1 MKDYAAIATQYARD
15 VAEGRIV
22 ACKWVRLACER
33 QLRDL
38 ARSEAGDADFP
49 YVYDPELVD
58 QVTGKPYWPVRRIC
72 GFAELMPHIKG
83 DWAARGQLIVLEPWQ
98 VFILACIFGWI
109 HRVTL
114 KRRFQKA
121 DVFVPR
127 KNAKSTLAAVIGLY
141 GLTLDREF
149 GAEVYSGATSRD
161 QAMEVFRPARLMAQ
175 GNIEF
180 RREYGVV
187 PNVSNLAV
195 IDTNSKFEPVI
206 GKPGDGASPSCALVD
221 EYHEH
226 ATSEL
231 YDTMWTGMGARS
243 QPLLVVITTAGSTIG
258 GPCHQHQGELQ
269 KVLERAVV
277 DERRFGIIFT
287 VDRDDDWTDPAVLY
301 KANPNLGV
309 SIDPEKLIA
318 DQAEAV
324 RDPRK
329 QAVFKTK
336 HLNIWVGA
344 ASPWINVEAFERLGD
359 PTVTPEQFKGETC
372 WEGLDLAS
380 KSDIASKAK
389 LFRRELEGLTHYHLF
404 TRNWLPQAA
413 VLKAENEHYRDWV
426 ERGAIVQTPGN
437 MIALRA
443 IQEDVEADAEL
454 HLVAEVGMD
463 AWGSREIAPNLQE
476 SGFTV
481 VDVPMTTRNL
491 SEPMKLIAALIDDGR
506 FHHDGNPAT
515 LWMFA
520 NVEVFED
527 RNGNIFPR
535 KASPEKKIDAAV
547 ASIIAMGRAMLGEQP
562 TEGSVYNDLPG
573 DADEAADSTAPA
585 LADADDDSDPFERF
599 FG

>member
-1 MKDYAAIATQYARD
+1 MKDYVAIANAYAAG
-15 VAEGRIV
+15 VVEGRIA
-22 ACKWVRLACER
+22 ACKWVRLACQR
-33 QLRDL
+33 HQRDL
-38 ARSEAGDADFP
+38 ARAAAAETDFP
-49 YVYDPELVD
+49 YVFDPELVD
-58 QVTGKPYWPVRRIC
+58 VATGRTYHPVRRIC

-98 VFILACIFGWI
+98 VFILASIYGWI
-109 HRVTL
+109 DSATG
-114 KRRFQKA
+114 KRRFRKA
-121 DVFVPR
+121 DIFVPR
-127 KNAKSTLAAVIGLY
+127 KNAKSTKAAVFGLY

-149 GAEVYSGATSRD
+149 GAEIYSGATSRD

-175 GNIEF
+175 ANTEF
-180 RREYGVV
+180 RREFGVI

-195 IDTNSKFEPVI
+195 IDTNSKFEPLI
-206 GKPGDGASPSCALVD
+206 GKPGDGASPSLALVD

-243 QPLLVVITTAGSTIG
+243 QPLLIVITTAGWNIG
-258 GPCHQHQGELQ
+258 GPCYQHQAELQ
-269 KVLERAVV
+269 KILEGAVV
-277 DERRFGIIFT
+277 DERRFGIIYT
-287 VDRDDDWTDPAVLY
+287 IDRDDDWTDPAVLY
-301 KANPNLGV
+301 KANPGLGV
-309 SIDPEKLIA
+309 SIDADKLIA

-336 HLNIWVGA
+336 HLNVWVNA
-344 ASPWINVEAFERLGD
+344 ASPWINVEALERLGD
-359 PTVTPEQFKGETC
+359 PTLDPETFRGESC
-372 WEGLDLAS
+372 WDGLDLAS
-380 KSDIASKAK
+380 KQDVASKAK
-389 LFRRELEGLTHYHLF
+389 IFRREVDGLHHYYLF

-413 VLKAENEHYRDWV
+413 VQRPENQHYRDWV
-426 ERGAIVQTPGN
+426 ARGAIVQTPGN

-443 IQEDVEADAEL
+443 IQEDVEADADL
-454 HLVAEVGMD
+454 HLVSEVAMD

-476 SGFTV
+476 GGFTV

-515 LWMFA
+515 LWMFS

-535 KASPEKKIDAAV
+535 KASAEKKIDAAV
-547 ASIIAMGRAMLGEQP
+547 AAILAMGRAMLN
-562 TEGSVYNDLPG
+562 SV
-573 DADEAADSTAPA
+573 AERSFWEEEATA
-585 LADADDDSDPFERF
+585 
-599 FG
+599 